1 VRDDDE
7 DLDDD
12 GPVLRIVEERRPLRQ
27 GKIFVDYDE
36 RATIGESLEAAYLAL
51 DHAFRDIWIQ
61 KALESGW
68 TREYWDEADVDELE
82 SLTLEASG
90 LVEQAWRALSA
101 VMEAHSA
108 QEEAELGVDD
118 DDVEDSP
125 SS

>member
-1 VRDDDE
+1 
-7 DLDDD
+7 
-12 GPVLRIVEERRPLRQ
+12 
-27 GKIFVDYDE
+27 VD
-36 RATIGESLEAAYLAL
+36 
-51 DHAFRDIWIQ
+51 
-61 KALESGW
+61 K
-68 TREYWDEADVDELE
+68 LE

-125 SS
+125 SP

>member
-12 GPVLRIVEERRPLRQ
+12 GPVLRIVEERRPVRQ

-51 DHAFRDIWIQ
+51 DDAFRGIWIQ

-68 TREYWDEADVDELE
+68 PRESTGTRPTWT
-82 SLTLEASG
+82 SWS
-90 LVEQAWRALSA
+90 R
-101 VMEAHSA
+101 
-108 QEEAELGVDD
+108 
-118 DDVEDSP
+118 
-125 SS
+125 